1 MGGVEHYVITDN
13 KGVLLRQSK
22 GISTADAV
30 KFAAEMIKLTGK
42 ARHVVRDLDPK
53 NELEIFR
60 LRTKEREILAA
71 PSEEFLVIV
80 VQRWKNSNAGP
91 ENQ

>member
-30 KFAAEMIKLTGK
+30 KFAAEMLKITGK
-42 ARHVVRDLDPK
+42 ARHVVRDLEPK

-60 LRTKEREILAA
+60 LRTKDREILAA

-80 VQRWKNSNAGP
+80 VQKWKIAG
-91 ENQ
+91 EGNEEK